1 MLAIELMSFALWE
14 LIVIAAIYFVAGVVK
29 GGIGLGLPTVSIG
42 LMAAWLPV
50 EQAAG
55 IVIIPVIITN
65 IWQAFFGTA
74 LKLVIF
80 RLWSLLIAMVIG
92 SFFAAWLIAG
102 ADTAVAAGLL
112 GVMLV
117 TFAVLGLT
125 GARFNVPVDKEKT
138 LSPLIGF
145 VQGLI
150 SGATAIF
157 VVPVVPYLQSLDYA
171 KGRAGREYDD
181 TDVTRARTEIMQKD
195 ALIQG
200 LGITVL
206 VASIALAIGL
216 NARGELPLAVALPG
230 GIGTVTALVG
240 MVAGRAIRNRMSL
253 ELFRR
258 WVLIGLVGLGLAM
271 IARAL
276 G

>member
-1 MLAIELMSFALWE
+1 M
-14 LIVIAAIYFVAGVVK
+14 
-29 GGIGLGLPTVSIG
+29 
-42 LMAAWLPV
+42 
-50 EQAAG
+50 
-55 IVIIPVIITN
+55 
-65 IWQAFFGTA
+65 
-74 LKLVIF
+74 
-80 RLWSLLIAMVIG
+80 
-92 SFFAAWLIAG
+92 
-102 ADTAVAAGLL
+102 
-112 GVMLV
+112 
-117 TFAVLGLT
+117 
-125 GARFNVPVDKEKT
+125 
-138 LSPLIGF
+138 
-145 VQGLI
+145 
-150 SGATAIF
+150 
-157 VVPVVPYLQSLDYA
+157 VPYLQSLDYA

-181 TDVTRARTEIMQKD
+181 TDVTRACTEIMQKD

-258 WVLIGLVGLGLAM
+258 WVVIGLVALGLAM

-276 G
+276 NNLDPLIMRKILDFKRYTHALFLQFHHERRQGRHTLRGCLAKGPSSPRSIDLRQCQSR